1 MQKTR
6 IYCTLIE
13 DEETRERLLP
23 ELFESDLTEFFET
36 CDIYSD
42 SEELNSIL
50 VVSDETEHQNP
61 IYHYLAQLRGTIRTD
76 ESLIKEDHSL
86 KTFWNFALGKDYLNA
101 SWTSQLHQTKRI
113 HIIYLAV
120 APSHQHHGL
129 AEHLMKELIEHAE
142 KNDLMLSLETH
153 NPQNVPFYEH
163 LGFKVYGVVENS
175 HFDLK
180 QYCMSRKYN
189 LKS

>member
-1 MQKTR
+1 MDNLYKVQEEDLERLKR
-6 IYCTLIE
+6 ILTVCFAEDPLYCTLIE

-101 SWTSQLHQTKRI
+101 SWTRGYILYI
-113 HIIYLAV
+113 
-120 APSHQHHGL
+120 
-129 AEHLMKELIEHAE
+129 
-142 KNDLMLSLETH
+142 
-153 NPQNVPFYEH
+153 
-163 LGFKVYGVVENS
+163 
-175 HFDLK
+175 
-180 QYCMSRKYN
+180 
-189 LKS
+189 

>member
-1 MQKTR
+1 MDNLYKVQEEDLERLKR
-6 IYCTLIE
+6 ILTVCFAEDPLYCTLIE

-86 KTFWNFALGKDYLNA
+86 KTLFECKLDKSAPSDKADTYYIFSGCTEPSA
-101 SWTSQLHQTKRI
+101 SWTGRTFDERI
-113 HIIYLAV
+113 DRTCR
-120 APSHQHHGL
+120 
-129 AEHLMKELIEHAE
+129 KE
-142 KNDLMLSLETH
+142 
-153 NPQNVPFYEH
+153 
-163 LGFKVYGVVENS
+163 
-175 HFDLK
+175 
-180 QYCMSRKYN
+180 
-189 LKS
+189 

>member
-1 MQKTR
+1 MDNLYKVQEEDLERLKR
-6 IYCTLIE
+6 ILTVCFAEDPLYCTLIE

-76 ESLIKEDHSL
+76 
-86 KTFWNFALGKDYLNA
+86 
-101 SWTSQLHQTKRI
+101 
-113 HIIYLAV
+113 
-120 APSHQHHGL
+120 
-129 AEHLMKELIEHAE
+129 
-142 KNDLMLSLETH
+142 
-153 NPQNVPFYEH
+153 
-163 LGFKVYGVVENS
+163 
-175 HFDLK
+175 
-180 QYCMSRKYN
+180 
-189 LKS
+189 

>member
-1 MQKTR
+1 MDNLYKVQEEDLEKLKR
-6 IYCTLIE
+6 ILTVCFAEDPLYCTLIE
-13 DEETRERLLP
+13 DKETRERLLP

-86 KTFWNFALGKDYLNA
+86 KNILEFRAWQGLSECKLDKSAPSDKKDTYHISGGCTEPSA
-101 SWTSQLHQTKRI
+101 SWSGRTFDE
-113 HIIYLAV
+113 
-120 APSHQHHGL
+120 G
-129 AEHLMKELIEHAE
+129 
-142 KNDLMLSLETH
+142 ND
-153 NPQNVPFYEH
+153 
-163 LGFKVYGVVENS
+163 
-175 HFDLK
+175 
-180 QYCMSRKYN
+180 
-189 LKS
+189 